1 MKKMEARMIRSLA
14 HRAVVLALPMLLIAS
29 TAAEAQRNRGKDQMS
44 DEAIAARQEC
54 FREAQARFPGP
65 TGGNVS
71 INSQRETAYRSCAQR
86 MGVRP

>member
-1 MKKMEARMIRSLA
+1 MIRS
-14 HRAVVLALPMLLIAS
+14 RAFAAAILVLPILIVS
-29 TAAEAQRNRGKDQMS
+29 TGADAQRNRGKDQMS

-71 INSQRETAYRSCAQR
+71 INSQRETAYRGCAQR
-86 MGVRP
+86 KGVRP

>member
-1 MKKMEARMIRSLA
+1 MEAQMIRS
-14 HRAVVLALPMLLIAS
+14 RAFGAAVLILPILVVS
-29 TAAEAQRNRGKDQMS
+29 TAADAQQRTRAKDQMS

-65 TGGNVS
+65 TAGNVS
-71 INSQRETAYRSCAQR
+71 INSQRETAYRNCAQR

>member
-14 HRAVVLALPMLLIAS
+14 CRAVVLALPMLIAS

>member
-1 MKKMEARMIRSLA
+1 MEVRMIRSVGVGAAIL
-14 HRAVVLALPMLLIAS
+14 VLPILIVS
-29 TAAEAQRNRGKDQMS
+29 TAADAQQRNRGNDQMS

-71 INSQRETAYRSCAQR
+71 INSQREAAYRNCAQR
-86 MGVRP
+86 MSVRP

>member
-1 MKKMEARMIRSLA
+1 MEARMIRSLGYG
-14 HRAVVLALPMLLIAS
+14 AVVVALPMLIAS
-29 TAAEAQRNRGKDQMS
+29 TAAEAQGNRKDQMS

-86 MGVRP
+86 KGVRP

>member
-1 MKKMEARMIRSLA
+1 MIYS
-14 HRAVVLALPMLLIAS
+14 RAYCAAIFVLPLLIVS
-29 TAAEAQRNRGKDQMS
+29 TAADAQQGARNNNSMS

-65 TGGNVS
+65 AGGNVS

-86 MGVRP
+86 KGVRP

>member
-1 MKKMEARMIRSLA
+1 MIRS
-14 HRAVVLALPMLLIAS
+14 RAFGAAVLILPILVVS
-29 TAAEAQRNRGKDQMS
+29 TAADAQQRTRAKDQMS

-65 TGGNVS
+65 TAGNVS
-71 INSQRETAYRSCAQR
+71 INSQRETAYGNCAQR